1 VVDKAQIVIDFHT
14 HWIPSGLPDL
24 AARTADPR
32 WPVFDPAAGALV
44 IDGEPVR
51 SVPPSG
57 WDVQARLDAMDAAGH
72 DRHVLSPIPPLLCDW
87 ASAGLGTEW
96 ANAVNDSLAGVVA
109 AHPDRFS
116 GLGTIP
122 IAHPDQSV
130 AVLERAKANG
140 LAGIEVATTA
150 LDQEFDAPRLRAIFT
165 AAADLGLVVFVHP
178 LILGPTSRWTP
189 RITGLPANFGLG
201 MTTDTAIAA
210 SRLLFGGVLAEATGL
225 RVCLAH
231 GGGTFVW
238 ALARMA
244 RMWRDEEQGMP
255 LARALEPIYV
265 DSVVY
270 QAANLRYLVDTI
282 GADHVAFGTDF
293 PLPAQADPAGAI
305 VAGLDGAAAAWVR
318 DGTAAAL
325 LGLRRSRTGLTDR

>member
-1 VVDKAQIVIDFHT
+1 MIDFHT

-32 WPVFDPAAGALV
+32 WPVFDPATGALV
-44 IDGEPVR
+44 INGEPVR

-57 WDVQARLDAMDAAGH
+57 WDVRARLEAMDAAGH

-87 ASAGLGTEW
+87 AAAAPGTEW

-109 AHPDRFS
+109 GHPDRFS
-116 GLGTIP
+116 ALGIIP
-122 IAHPDQSV
+122 IAHPD
-130 AVLERAKANG
+130 RAIEVMARARGNG
-140 LAGIEVATTA
+140 LAGIEVATSA
-150 LDQEFDAPRLRAIFT
+150 LDLEFDAPGPRAIFA

-178 LILGPTSRWTP
+178 LILGPTPSWTA
-189 RITGLPANFGLG
+189 RIAGLPANFGLG

-210 SRLLFGGVLAEATGL
+210 SRLLFGGVLAESPGL

-244 RMWRDEEQGMP
+244 RMWNDDEQGMP
-255 LARALEPIYV
+255 LAKALDSFYT

-270 QAANLRYLVDTI
+270 QPANLRYLIDTL

-293 PLPAQADPAGAI
+293 PLPAQADPAGTI
-305 VAGLDGAAAAWVR
+305 VAGLDRASAAWVR
-318 DGTAAAL
+318 HGTAAAL
-325 LGLRRSRTGLTDR
+325 LGLDETAR

>member
-1 VVDKAQIVIDFHT
+1 MIDFHT

-32 WPVFDPAAGALV
+32 WPAFDPARGALV
-44 IDGEPVR
+44 ISGEAVR

-87 ASAGLGTEW
+87 AGPELGTEW
-96 ANAVNDSLAGVVA
+96 ANAVNDSLAGTVA

-122 IAHPDQSV
+122 VTHPDQSV
-130 AVLERAKANG
+130 TVLERAKANG
-140 LAGIEVATTA
+140 LAGVEVATTA
-150 LDQEFDAPRLRAIFT
+150 MDLEFDAPRLRAIFT

-178 LILGPTSRWTP
+178 LILGATSRWTS
-189 RITGLPANFGLG
+189 RITGMPANFGLG

-210 SRLLFGGVLAEATGL
+210 SRLLLRGVLAEATGL

-255 LARALEPIYV
+255 LAKALEPIYV

-270 QAANLRYLVDTI
+270 QPANLRYLVDTI

-293 PLPAQADPAGAI
+293 PLPAQSELAGTI
-305 VAGLDGAAAAWVR
+305 VAGLDKAAATWVR
-318 DGTAAAL
+318 DGTAATL
-325 LGLRRSRTGLTDR
+325 LGLDVAELG